1 MTRAAGPLAA
11 RGGATLQAG
20 AGTLG
25 VALAPGQIE
34 QLFDFVAALE
44 RWNRVYNLSGVRD
57 PDQMVVL
64 HLLDSLSVGHWLG
77 GSPVLDLGTGAG
89 LPGVPLAIAY
99 PQRRFVLLDGNSKKL
114 RFVTQTLFDLG
125 LRNASAVQARI
136 EAYRPAEKFA
146 TIVSRAVGSALDLF
160 ALAAPLLEPG
170 GRLLLMKGRH
180 PEQDLHALAAG
191 GIPCRL
197 QSLAVPFL
205 ERERHLIEIGPV
217 RV

>member
-1 MTRAAGPLAA
+1 LTRAAGPLAA
-11 RGGATLQAG
+11 RWGAKLQAG

-64 HLLDSLSVGHWLG
+64 HLLDSLSVGPWLG
-77 GSPVLDLGTGAG
+77 GSPVLDVGTGAG

-125 LRNASAVQARI
+125 LRNVSAVPARI

-170 GRLLLMKGRH
+170 GRMLLMKGRP
-180 PEQDLHALAAG
+180 PEQDLQALAAA

-197 QSLAVPFL
+197 QLLAVPFL
-205 ERERHLIEIGPV
+205 EQERHLIEIGPV